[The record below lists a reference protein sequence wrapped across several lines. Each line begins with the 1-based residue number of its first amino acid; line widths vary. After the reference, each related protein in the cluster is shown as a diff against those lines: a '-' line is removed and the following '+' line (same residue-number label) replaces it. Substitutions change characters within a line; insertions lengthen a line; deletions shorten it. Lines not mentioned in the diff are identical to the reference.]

1 MNTTASIVIPTR
13 DRPQY
18 LKDTLASIAPQ
29 AQRRGSEVIVVDDS
43 GTQSARQA
51 AAAAGARY
59 LAHES
64 PLGANAARNTGL
76 ARATGEL
83 IVFADDDVIA
93 SDGWLEALI
102 AASEQHP
109 ETEVFAGAIVPLLE
123 GNPPRSCG
131 REQPPITTLDLGDE
145 DRPTRFA
152 WSANMAVRRS
162 AAERAGDFDAS
173 LHGQG
178 EEQEWQER
186 LQAAGGGQALYV
198 AAASVMHRRLPEDS
212 RLRALT
218 RTARRRGAE
227 ARRFDARRDSAPS
240 IARELL
246 VLLRCA
252 GHVVRHRCP
261 NGLTM
266 LAHSTGR
273 LAQGCSE
280 RMGAA
285 TPAPPPSDDFLS
297 GESGEVGGIDGVRRE
312 LADRLSDGVELL
324 SGRRL
329 RLARAARSL
338 PPRRVLALGIVRE
351 RHRALATAIE
361 AELRSTRHEAQIA
374 TIDPG
379 RRGKFENL
387 NALLQAHPADGHD
400 WLIVFDDDIEL
411 PHGFLDRFL
420 FLAERFELDLAQ
432 PAHRLASHAAWRV
445 TRRRRGSVARET
457 QFVEVGPLTAFSRR
471 TFPTLLPFPPLRM
484 GWGLDAHWAA
494 IARQRGWRCGVID
507 ALAINHRAA
516 PAGQAYSRAQTIA
529 EARAFLAQRPYLP
542 AAEAQR
548 TLAVH
553 RRW

>member
-1 MNTTASIVIPTR
+1 MTPAISIVIPTR

-18 LKDTLASIAPQ
+18 LGDTLASIVPQ
-29 AQRRGSEVIVVDDS
+29 AQIHGSEVIVVDDS
-43 GTQSARQA
+43 GTQSAKEIAER
-51 AAAAGARY
+51 AGARH
-59 LAHES
+59 LAHEA

-76 ARATGEL
+76 SHASGDL

-93 SDGWLEALI
+93 SEGWLDALL
-102 AASEQHP
+102 AASEMHP
-109 ETEVFAGAIVPLLE
+109 QTEVFAGAILPLLE
-123 GNPPRSCG
+123 GRPPRSCG
-131 REQPPITTLDLGDE
+131 REQPPITTLDLGEE

-152 WSANMAVRRS
+152 WSANMAVRRG

-186 LQAAGGGQALYV
+186 LQAGGGQALYV
-198 AAASVMHRRLPEDS
+198 AGAKVMHRRLLEDS
-212 RLRALT
+212 RLRSLT
-218 RTARRRGAE
+218 RTACSRGAE
-227 ARRFDARRDSAPS
+227 SRRFDARRGEARSL
-240 IARELL
+240 ARELL
-246 VLLRCA
+246 VLLGCA
-252 GHVVRHRCP
+252 GHVVRYRCP

-266 LAHSTGR
+266 VAHSTGR
-273 LAQGCSE
+273 LLQGCRE
-280 RMGAA
+280 RARGIE
-285 TPAPPPSDDFLS
+285 PSPPTDDFLS
-297 GESGEVGGIDGVRRE
+297 GESGEVGGIDGARRE
-312 LADRLSDGVELL
+312 IADRISDGIELL

-329 RLARAARSL
+329 RLARAARTL
-338 PPRRVLALGIVRE
+338 PRRRVLALGIVRE
-351 RHRALATAIE
+351 RHRALAEAIE
-361 AELRSTRHEAQIA
+361 AELRSTRHGVEIA
-374 TIDPG
+374 TIGAG

-387 NALLQAHPADGHD
+387 NALLAEHPAEGHD

-445 TRRRRGSVARET
+445 TRRQRGSVARQT
-457 QFVEVGPLTAFSRR
+457 QFVEVGPLTAFSRS
-471 TFPTLLPFPPLRM
+471 TFSTLLPFPPLRM

-494 IARQRGWRCGVID
+494 VARQRGWRCGVID

-516 PAGQAYSRAQTIA
+516 PAAQAYSRVQTIA

-542 AAEAQR
+542 AEEAQR